1 MNEILTINY
10 ESENPTVSAFDIW
23 EVLDRCEDFTQFFIA
38 LNSMKSEKYLK
49 MVFFFTR
56 SCYKEEKKKET

>member
-1 MNEILTINY
+1 MEEMQHYYKERII
-10 ESENPTVSAFDIW
+10 E
-23 EVLDRCEDFTQFFIA
+23 A

-56 SCYKEEKKKET
+56 SCYKEEKKKGDLGLLFSTSPKRRC

>member
-1 MNEILTINY
+1 MEEMQHYYKERII
-10 ESENPTVSAFDIW
+10 E
-23 EVLDRCEDFTQFFIA
+23 A

-56 SCYKEEKKKET
+56 SCYKEEKKGRVKKRKFFHASFAYEYNSSYSS

>member
-1 MNEILTINY
+1 MEEMQHYYKERII
-10 ESENPTVSAFDIW
+10 E
-23 EVLDRCEDFTQFFIA
+23 A

>member
-1 MNEILTINY
+1 MFYNFCIA
-10 ESENPTVSAFDIW
+10 TVSC
-23 EVLDRCEDFTQFFIA
+23 EVLGGIAMEEMQQYYKERIIEA

-49 MVFFFTR
+49 MVFFFTK